1 MGESRSAVVDLEK
14 ATFDLEQGAAVER
27 DYKEEAA
34 RRTGM
39 FLGGF
44 LLLLDVIILVS
55 SGLWAGFAA
64 AILFAAVIL
73 FVVSIVRRAGPW
85 PDEDD
90 DDVRREV
97 VDIKAAPAPPAE
109 IESRSFDLLRDAPHT
124 FILPTLLPL
133 ILYS

>member
-1 MGESRSAVVDLEK
+1 
-14 ATFDLEQGAAVER
+14 
-27 DYKEEAA
+27 
-34 RRTGM
+34 M

-90 DDVRREV
+90 NDVRRQ

-109 IESRSFDLLRDAPHT
+109 IEPRSFDLLSEAPHT

>member
-1 MGESRSAVVDLEK
+1 
-14 ATFDLEQGAAVER
+14 
-27 DYKEEAA
+27 
-34 RRTGM
+34 M